1 MNDTFKLY
9 LRKFIIVFFN
19 DILIYNKSFDDHLH
33 HLAQTFQLLQDH
45 QFYLKLSKC
54 SFAQQQVECLGHI
67 VFASGVALVQD
78 KVVIVQQ
85 WPIPNSF
92 KALRG
97 FLGLTGF
104 YRRFIRR
111 YSAMATPLTHLL
123 TKEHLEWPE
132 EAQLAFQQLKEAVST
147 VPILPLPNF
156 SSGTGMGVILSE
168 DGHSIVFFSK
178 QFYPKLL
185 HASTYFQELYVIT
198 ATIKKWRQYLL
209 GHSFVILM
217 DHGSLKELMAQFMP
231 TPEQQKYLLHL
242 MGYDFTIQY
251 RSSRTIVVADA
262 LLRIPEFSSG
272 IVIIV
277 NASIH
282 IFVGH

>member
-1 MNDTFKLY
+1 
-9 LRKFIIVFFN
+9 
-19 DILIYNKSFDDHLH
+19 
-33 HLAQTFQLLQDH
+33 
-45 QFYLKLSKC
+45 
-54 SFAQQQVECLGHI
+54 
-67 VFASGVALVQD
+67 
-78 KVVIVQQ
+78 
-85 WPIPNSF
+85 
-92 KALRG
+92 
-97 FLGLTGF
+97 
-104 YRRFIRR
+104 
-111 YSAMATPLTHLL
+111 MATPLTHLL

-147 VPILPLPNF
+147 VPVLTLPNF

-209 GHSFVILM
+209 GHSFIILM
-217 DHGSLKELMAQFMP
+217 DHKSLKELMAQLIQ

-251 RSSRTIVVADA
+251 MSGRTNVVVDA
-262 LLRIPEFSSG
+262 LS
-272 IVIIV
+272 
-277 NASIH
+277 
-282 IFVGH
+282 